1 MPWLIFQSFD
11 TTVMF
16 HGSQKRYFGDGHV
29 RLDLFVSQS
38 SGEKFEA
45 ETWHAIWT
53 KLPLGKIGG
62 ILRGNVTREIID
74 E

>member
-1 MPWLIFQSFD
+1 MTWLIFQSFD

-38 SGEKFEA
+38 SGEKFD
-45 ETWHAIWT
+45 
-53 KLPLGKIGG
+53 GG
-62 ILRGNVTREIID
+62 NMARNLDKATSWENWCILRGNVTREIID